1 MKHVC
6 FALVFAALLPGM
18 GHAQTISVVVLRPTT
33 PSAEVTQALTL
44 LRGELLSVGLDVALA
59 DRAVARQTG
68 GAESVDWLEA
78 LASRG
83 ASAVI
88 DPIGGE
94 ALDAIDVW
102 MVKTQPRRFE
112 VAHVSVDPDA
122 PHHPEMLALRAV
134 EALRAGLVQMDWAAR
149 KRREEPAPETPEPTP
164 SVIQVDQPPTARE
177 RVGIELGAASS
188 MSLDGLGPAIMPTLG
203 VGWAA
208 QPWLVVRASAAG
220 LGTRP
225 TVSNSA
231 GSARVAQQ
239 HAVLG
244 VYYRFRAGQRLW
256 PLVGLSAGA
265 LHTSVQGHTGNGT
278 SGHNLGRWS
287 ALLDVSLGTGMRLHG
302 RWYLSLAAHVQV
314 AEPYVAIDI
323 VDTIG
328 ATAGRPN
335 LLLSLT
341 VGAWL

>member
-1 MKHVC
+1 MNRTVKHLRL
-6 FALVFAALLPGM
+6 ALVFAILLPTVA
-18 GHAQTISVVVLRPTT
+18 HAQAISVVVLRPPN

-44 LRGELLSVGLDVALA
+44 LRGELLSVGLEVTLA
-59 DRAVARQTG
+59 DRAVAPQAG
-68 GAESVDWLEA
+68 GADSVDWLEA
-78 LASRG
+78 LAARG

-88 DPIGGE
+88 DPIGGD

-122 PHHPEMLALRAV
+122 PHRPEMLALRTV

-149 KRREEPAPETPEPTP
+149 KRREEPAPETPEPTNP
-164 SVIQVDQPPTARE
+164 AVQIDQPPAARE
-177 RVGIELGAASS
+177 RVGIEIGAASS
-188 MSLDGLGPAIMPTLG
+188 MSLDGLGPAIMPTVG

-208 QPWLVVRASAAG
+208 QPWLIVRAAAAG

-239 HAVLG
+239 HAVVG
-244 VYYRFRAGQRLW
+244 ASYRFRAGQRLW
-256 PLVGLSAGA
+256 PFVGLSAGA

-278 SGHNLGRWS
+278 TGHNLNRWS
-287 ALLDVSLGTGMRLHG
+287 ALLDVSLGRF
-302 RWYLSLAAHVQV
+302 
-314 AEPYVAIDI
+314 EPPAI
-323 VDTIG
+323 
-328 ATAGRPN
+328 R
-335 LLLSLT
+335 
-341 VGAWL
+341 